1 MFRRHD
7 MEQFI
12 DDYLDGNKPTT
23 QQILN
28 ITRAMDYDL
37 LADRQYR
44 IYSRIWKIYEK
55 NYFTPNRGLL
65 YRAAIRHRKEHQ
77 RLSRI
82 AGRYWE
88 AIDAEKV

>member
-7 MEQFI
+7 MEQFS
-12 DDYLDGNKPTT
+12 DDYLGGNKPTT

-44 IYSRIWKIYEK
+44 IYSRIWKFYSK
-55 NYFTPNRGLL
+55 DYYTRRRGLI
-65 YRAAIRHRKEHQ
+65 YWAAIRHRN
-77 RLSRI
+77 
-82 AGRYWE
+82 
-88 AIDAEKV
+88 

>member
-1 MFRRHD
+1 MYRRHD
-7 MEQFI
+7 MEQI
-12 DDYLDGNKPTT
+12 SDDYLDGNKPTT

-44 IYSRIWKIYEK
+44 IYSRLWKIYEK
-55 NYFTPNRGLL
+55 GDYKRKTGLL
-65 YRAAIRHRKEHQ
+65 YRAAYRHRKEHQ
-77 RLSRI
+77 RLSSI
-82 AGRYWE
+82 ARRYWE